1 MAITFA
7 YLLALANVGGLQIY
21 AHFQSEFSFLKA
33 NLMAVASIVAIFPV
47 NARMHLDGP
56 ISSAAGIQPGGRR
69 AVNTSPR
76 NRGIER

>member
-1 MAITFA
+1 LPTSR
-7 YLLALANVGGLQIY
+7 VRGLQIY

-47 NARMHLDGP
+47 NARMQLDDP
-56 ISSAAGIQPGGRR
+56 IQVLRASSP
-69 AVNTSPR
+69 AVTSSQYEPR

>member
-1 MAITFA
+1 LPTSR
-7 YLLALANVGGLQIY
+7 VRGLQIY

-47 NARMHLDGP
+47 NARVQLDDP
-56 ISSAAGIQPGGRR
+56 IQVLRASSL
-69 AVNTSPR
+69 AVASSQYEPR